1 WFRLFLA
8 FVCSYLSFVSSTNT
22 NAVTCGSI
30 IKLVNTDYD
39 VRLHSHDVNY
49 GSGSGQQSVTG
60 LKDVTDAGSYWQVKL
75 EDKNTDYCRGLPI
88 KCGQIIRLTHL
99 SSKKNLHSHHFQSP
113 LSRNFEV
120 SAFGQ
125 NGIGDEGDN
134 WEIICNDKTWM
145 RESAVKFRHL
155 STSGYLHVSGSTFSH
170 PIPGHFEIS
179 SSKSVYGSSWK
190 TKEGVFI
197 QPSEDSKTQYEPR
210 HEDL

>member
-1 WFRLFLA
+1 FI
-8 FVCSYLSFVSSTNT
+8 YT

-60 LKDVTDAGSYWQVKL
+60 LKDVTDAGSYWQ
-75 EDKNTDYCRGLPI
+75 DKNTDYCRGLPI

-125 NGIGDEGDN
+125 NGIGDEGDY
-134 WEIICNDKTWM
+134 
-145 RESAVKFRHL
+145 SSFL
-155 STSGYLHVSGSTFSH
+155 SQSVITGKSFGMLVMLADNCFYYVRYLHVSGSTFSH